1 MLIRP
6 RRLRLNSQ
14 IRALTAET
22 RLNPSMLVYPIFIRE
37 GKNIV
42 EEISAMPGQFRYSPD
57 EKLCYA
63 LEKVVNNKISSVL
76 FFGIPDEDKK
86 DEIASPAWDENGVV
100 QQAIRLAKKNFPELN
115 IIADVCMCEYTNHGH
130 CGMVNEKSGVI
141 ENDVSLNILERIA
154 TSQVQAG
161 ADIVAP
167 SAMLDGQVQAIRNA
181 LDNENFYDA
190 LIFSYAV
197 KYASSFYG
205 PFREAAGSAP
215 SFGDRKSYQMNPRN
229 VREAVK
235 EALTDIDEGADM
247 IILKPAL
254 SYLDVIKTVHE
265 KILNPVAAYSVSGE
279 YSMIKA
285 AAQKGW
291 LNETQIISE
300 MAIAT
305 ARAGADILITYYA
318 NELANLMNTGNL

>member
-22 RLNPSMLVYPIFIRE
+22 HLNTSMLVYPIFIRE

-63 LEKVVNNKISSVL
+63 LEKIVANKISSVL
-76 FFGIPDEDKK
+76 FFGIPDENKK
-86 DEIASPAWDENGVV
+86 DNLASPAWDENGVV
-100 QQAIRLAKKNFPELN
+100 QQAIRLAKKIFPDLN
-115 IIADVCMCEYTNHGH
+115 IIADVCMCEYTSHGH
-130 CGMVNEKSGVI
+130 CGIVNNESGVI
-141 ENDVSLNILERIA
+141 ENDESLKILQRIA
-154 TSQVQAG
+154 ISQVQAG

-167 SAMLDGQVQAIRNA
+167 SAMLDGQVKAIREA
-181 LDNENFYDA
+181 LDAENFYEN
-190 LIFSYAV
+190 LIMSYSV
-197 KYASSFYG
+197 KYASGFYG

-215 SFGDRKSYQMNPRN
+215 SFGDRKSYQMDSRN
-229 VREAVK
+229 IREAVK
-235 EALTDIDEGADM
+235 EALIDINEGAD
-247 IILKPAL
+247 IIIIKPAL
-254 SYLDVIKTVHE
+254 SYLDVLKTVRE

-285 AAQKGW
+285 ASLKGW
-291 LNETQIISE
+291 LNEETIISE
-300 MAIAT
+300 TALAT
-305 ARAGADILITYYA
+305 VRAGANILITYYA
-318 NELANLMNTGNL
+318 NELANLINTGRL